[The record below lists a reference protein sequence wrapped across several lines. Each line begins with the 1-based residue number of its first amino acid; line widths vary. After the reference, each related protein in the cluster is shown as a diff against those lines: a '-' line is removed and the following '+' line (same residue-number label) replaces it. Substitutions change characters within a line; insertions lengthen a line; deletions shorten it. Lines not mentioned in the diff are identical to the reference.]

1 LRKTDGQLAPRSALY
16 RLGGEGPE
24 LGDTMSAGLPSSIG
38 ASDSLVDGQDE
49 LIREFLDRGA
59 PEPGESLDRLGR
71 AS

>member
-1 LRKTDGQLAPRSALY
+1 MY

-24 LGDTMSAGLPSSIG
+24 LGDTMSAGLPSRIG
-38 ASDSLVDGQDE
+38 AGDGLVDGQGE

-71 AS
+71 QIREGQAS